1 MLFGFIVGG
10 ILGGV
15 MYVSVE
21 SIFGDKIGETPKKI
35 IGNKSHLY
43 TLEVL

>member
-21 SIFGDKIGETPKKI
+21 SIFGDKIGETPKI
-35 IGNKSHLY
+35 ASAPSLA
-43 TLEVL
+43 